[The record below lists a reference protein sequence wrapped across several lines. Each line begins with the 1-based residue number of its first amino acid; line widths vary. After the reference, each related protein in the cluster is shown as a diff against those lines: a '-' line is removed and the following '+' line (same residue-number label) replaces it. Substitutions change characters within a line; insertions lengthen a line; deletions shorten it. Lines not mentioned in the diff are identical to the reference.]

1 MKKTYLYVP
10 FKPFYDEWNSQ
21 NLASSKTLDHYRD
34 KYKYSNAD
42 DHKMKRPNPNVM
54 IYPGEIDPQFRVD
67 VELKRKHGLWE
78 KKSTDIYAKNSDG
91 TATLTH
97 KPTKEGKQTT
107 VTALDG
113 NEAKFGFEARKE
125 YPEKQINSE
134 TLAVENTERIRSLAI
149 VKRADTLAIEGH
161 GMNKPM
167 PGLGDENLL
176 GSFNSDKSRWAFITA
191 VQLAQM
197 LKSDGLPTN
206 HILIKLNSCYG
217 GGPYPN
223 DDFGFNDS
231 FAKSLAVALGGLNYD
246 DIIVSGAQGKL
257 IGQEYTI
264 PEVQHADAELA
275 AKRANRRYWNA
286 KGVEQRWTDVNEI
299 LIREMQAVK

>member
-21 NLASSKTLDHYRD
+21 NLASRNTLKHYSD
-34 KYKYSNAD
+34 KYKYGGPD
-42 DHKMKRPNPNVM
+42 DHEMKRPNPNVM
-54 IYPGEIDPQFRVD
+54 IHPGKIDPQFRVD
-67 VELKRKHGLWE
+67 IELKYKHGVWE
-78 KKSTDIYAKNSDG
+78 KKSTDIYAKHSDG
-91 TATLTH
+91 TSTLTH
-97 KPTKEGKQTT
+97 KPNKEGKQAT
-107 VTALDG
+107 VTALEAD
-113 NEAKFGFEARKE
+113 EAKFGFETEKE

-134 TLAVENTERIRSLAI
+134 TLAVENTERIRSLAV

-167 PGLGDENLL
+167 PGLSDENLL

-197 LKSDGLPTN
+197 LKSDGLPAD

-223 DDFGFNDS
+223 EDFGFNDS
-231 FAKSLAVALGGLNYD
+231 FAKSLAVALGGLNYH

-257 IGQEYTI
+257 IGMDHTI
-264 PEVQHADAELA
+264 PEAQDADVKLA

-286 KGVEQRWTDVNEI
+286 KGAEQTWADVNEI
-299 LIREMQAVK
+299 QLRAVQAL

>member
-21 NLASSKTLDHYRD
+21 NLASSKTLEHYRD
-34 KYKYSNAD
+34 KYKYSSAD
-42 DHKMKRPNPNVM
+42 DREMKRPNANVM
-54 IYPGEIDPQFRVD
+54 IYPGKIDPKFRVD
-67 VELKRKHGLWE
+67 IELKYKHGVWE
-78 KKSTDIYAKNSDG
+78 KKSTDIYAKNPDG
-91 TATLTH
+91 KATLTH
-97 KPTKEGKQTT
+97 KPAKEGRETT
-107 VTALDG
+107 VTPLAG
-113 NEAKFGFEARKE
+113 NEAKFGFETKKE

-167 PGLGDENLL
+167 PALGDENLL
-176 GSFNSDKSRWAFITA
+176 ASFNSSKSRWAFITA

-223 DDFGFNDS
+223 DDFGFSAS
-231 FAKSLAVALGGLNYD
+231 FAKSLALALGELNYN

-257 IGQEYTI
+257 IGQEYTV
-264 PEVQHADAELA
+264 PEAQDAKVELA

-286 KGVEQRWTDVNEI
+286 KGGEQTWTAVNEI
-299 LIREMQAVK
+299 LLRERQAH

>member
-34 KYKYSNAD
+34 KYKYGGAD
-42 DHKMKRPNPNVM
+42 DHEMKRPNPNVM
-54 IYPGEIDPQFRVD
+54 IYPGKIDPRFRVD
-67 VELKRKHGLWE
+67 IEKKYKHGLWE
-78 KKSTDIYAKNSDG
+78 KKSTDIYAKNPDG

-97 KPTKEGKQTT
+97 KPTKEGQQTT
-107 VTALDG
+107 VTPLEG
-113 NEAKFGFEARKE
+113 NKAQFGFETNKE

-134 TLAVENTERIRSLAI
+134 TLAVENTERIRSLTI
-149 VKRADTLAIEGH
+149 VKRPDTLAIEGH

-167 PGLGDENLL
+167 PGLSDENLL
-176 GSFNSDKSRWAFITA
+176 GSFSSDQSRWAFITA

-197 LKSDGLPTN
+197 LKGDGLPTN

-231 FAKSLAVALGGLNYD
+231 FAKSLAVALGALNYN

-257 IGQEYTI
+257 IGQEYTV
-264 PEVQHADAELA
+264 PEEAEGQLA
-275 AKRANRRYWNA
+275 SKRANRRYWNA
-286 KGVEQRWTDVNEI
+286 KGTEQTWTDVNEI
-299 LIREMQAVK
+299 LLRERRAL

>member
-10 FKPFYDEWNSQ
+10 FKPCYDAWNSD
-21 NLASSKTLDHYRD
+21 NLASSTTLEHYRD
-34 KYKYSNAD
+34 KYKYGGAD
-42 DHKMKRPNPNVM
+42 DREKKRPNPNVM
-54 IYPGEIDPQFRVD
+54 VYPGKIDPQFRVD
-67 VELKRKHGLWE
+67 IELKYKHGLWE
-78 KKSTDIYAKNSDG
+78 KKSTDIYAKNPDG

-97 KPTKEGKQTT
+97 KPAKEGKQTT

-113 NEAKFGFEARKE
+113 DEAKFGFETRRE

-134 TLAVENTERIRSLAI
+134 TLASENTERIRSLAI

-167 PGLGDENLL
+167 PGLGDGNLL

-197 LKSDGLPTN
+197 LKSDGLPTD

-217 GGPYPN
+217 GGPYPS

-231 FAKSLAVALGGLNYD
+231 FAKSLAVALDGLNYH

-257 IGQEYTI
+257 IGKEYTV
-264 PEVQHADAELA
+264 PEEQHAEERLA

-286 KGVEQRWTDVNEI
+286 KGVEQTWTDVNE
-299 LIREMQAVK
+299 LLLRESQAL

>member
-21 NLASSKTLDHYRD
+21 NLASRKTQDHYRD
-34 KYKYSNAD
+34 KYKYSGTD
-42 DHKMKRPNPNVM
+42 DHKMERPNPNVM
-54 IYPGEIDPQFRVD
+54 VYPGKIDPQFRVD
-67 VELKRKHGLWE
+67 IELKRKHGLSE

-91 TATLTH
+91 PATLTH
-97 KPTKEGKQTT
+97 KPTKEGKPTT
-107 VTALDG
+107 VTALEGD
-113 NEAKFGFEARKE
+113 EAKFGFDTQKA

-149 VKRADTLAIEGH
+149 VERADTLAIEGH

-167 PGLGDENLL
+167 PGLGNENLL
-176 GSFNSDKSRWAFITA
+176 GSFNNDKSRWAFITA

-197 LKSDGLPTN
+197 LKSDGLRTN

-217 GGPYPN
+217 GGPYPH

-231 FAKSLAVALGGLNYD
+231 FAKSLAMALGGLNYD

-257 IGQEYTI
+257 IGQEYTV
-264 PEVQHADAELA
+264 PEKQDADVQLA

-286 KGVEQRWTDVNEI
+286 KGVERTWTDVNEI
-299 LIREMQAVK
+299 LLRV